1 MKKSPPG
8 QESRVPQQDSMA
20 DSATEANTVRELL
33 DLLYRKAPITLFSS
47 TGVAVLMLSALYNSQ
62 IGHEVIV
69 SWVIILVM
77 FNLTRLI
84 LRSIR
89 ESTLVSDRYSNIW
102 LDLYTLTTFA
112 AGLLWSSLL
121 PPIGSERR

>member
-1 MKKSPPG
+1 
-8 QESRVPQQDSMA
+8 MA